1 MRATLFISNQ
11 IFVHLYCPLLLGRT
25 LNISI
30 FEEAEKEGG
39 RRQDARG
46 DSLILVIVNYG
57 RDPQ

>member
-11 IFVHLYCPLLLGRT
+11 IFVHLYFPLLLGRT